1 MYSRDLGCG
10 MEGQGLLWWL
20 SGKKSA
26 CNVGDAGDTG
36 LIPEWGRSPGGGHV
50 THSSILAWRILWT
63 EEPGGQHTAHGVVKS
78 WTRLKQL
85 STDSHMEG
93 QV

>member
-1 MYSRDLGCG
+1 MVKNLPTKEERRVPSLGGEDLLEEE
-10 MEGQGLLWWL
+10 M
-20 SGKKSA
+20 
-26 CNVGDAGDTG
+26 T
-36 LIPEWGRSPGGGHV
+36 

-85 STDSHMEG
+85 STDAHMEG